1 MKKKRIIATKRF
13 TSRRKIK
20 KILKSRVIIF
30 LLDGCTWKNVI
41 RMTKKLVRKFKSTD
55 FEYSLFCMKESNRR
69 ANEMNYKMNDYEYD
83 I

>member
-20 KILKSRVIIF
+20 KILKRRVIIF

>member
-1 MKKKRIIATKRF
+1 
-13 TSRRKIK
+13 
-20 KILKSRVIIF
+20 
-30 LLDGCTWKNVI
+30 
-41 RMTKKLVRKFKSTD
+41 MTKKLVRKFKSTD

>member
-1 MKKKRIIATKRF
+1 
-13 TSRRKIK
+13 
-20 KILKSRVIIF
+20 
-30 LLDGCTWKNVI
+30 
-41 RMTKKLVRKFKSTD
+41 MTKKLVRKFKSDD